1 MPITNRSLAG
11 SIAVPG
17 LYFVYNLASR
27 RNGTLYVGS
36 TNDLVRRVFE
46 HRTKAVPG
54 FTSRYNV
61 TRLVHYQQLGELSA
75 AIQRERNIKHWSRAW
90 KIALVER
97 ENPDWRDLFE
107 EIAT

>member
-1 MPITNRSLAG
+1 MNE
-11 SIAVPG
+11 V
-17 LYFVYNLASR
+17 YFVYILASR

-36 TNDLVRRVFE
+36 TNDLIRRVHE

-61 TRLVHYQQLGELSA
+61 TRLVHYEQFGELSA

-90 KIALVER
+90 KIALIEK
-97 ENPDWRDLFE
+97 ENSEWRDLFD
-107 EIAT
+107 EIAN